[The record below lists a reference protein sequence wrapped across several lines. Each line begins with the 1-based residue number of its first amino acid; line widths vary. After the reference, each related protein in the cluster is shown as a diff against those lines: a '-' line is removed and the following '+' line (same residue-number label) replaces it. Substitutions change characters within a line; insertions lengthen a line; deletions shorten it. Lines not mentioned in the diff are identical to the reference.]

1 MLYGVLEGL
10 RRDRRCNDDGNVHEY
25 EMQILCVMGDVR
37 GFGRYQEHITVS
49 SLRKCPP
56 YFTI

>member
-25 EMQILCVMGDVR
+25 EMQILCVDG
-37 GFGRYQEHITVS
+37 
-49 SLRKCPP
+49 
-56 YFTI
+56 